1 MLIKYKQKIKFYFFI
16 KIWYYVLQGIIF
28 CHIFAVSFKLKT
40 MAVNIEN
47 IKSQM
52 RKGFLEF
59 CILNIINSKEFY
71 VSDIIEEL
79 KKANLI
85 VVEGTLYPL
94 LMRLKN
100 SGLLAYSWKE
110 STQGPPRK
118 YYTITEEG
126 KSVLAEL
133 NTSWEEIKSSV
144 ELLKSNN

>member
-1 MLIKYKQKIKFYFFI
+1 MVI
-16 KIWYYVLQGIIF
+16 
-28 CHIFAVSFKLKT
+28 
-40 MAVNIEN
+40 NIEN

-59 CILNIINSKEFY
+59 CILNIIHSKEFY

-100 SGLLAYSWKE
+100 NGLLTYSWKE

-118 YYTITEEG
+118 YYTITDEG
-126 KSVLAEL
+126 KNVLKEL
-133 NTSWEEIKSSV
+133 NASWEELKSSI
-144 ELLKSNN
+144 ELLKSNI